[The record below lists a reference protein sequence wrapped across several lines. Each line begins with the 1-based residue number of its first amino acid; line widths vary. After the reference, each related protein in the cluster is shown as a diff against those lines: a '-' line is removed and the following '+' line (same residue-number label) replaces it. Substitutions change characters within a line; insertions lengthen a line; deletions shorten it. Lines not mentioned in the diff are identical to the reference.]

1 MSRIKIEDLPINQD
15 LSEAEAKGVKAGAV
29 MSGFKLPTGGL
40 TQFSVA
46 KPPPQPVPT
55 GLNFFGFNSL
65 KPIING
71 ARSYE
76 VTENA
81 TAGVRG

>member
-29 MSGFKLPTGGL
+29 LPGFKPTTVL
-40 TQFSVA
+40 TQFSVS
-46 KPPPQPVPT
+46 KPPSPPPVGIT
-55 GLNFFGFNSL
+55 FFGINRISPL
-65 KPIING
+65 ING
-71 ARSYE
+71 TRSDE

>member
-29 MSGFKLPTGGL
+29 RAGFQLPTGG
-40 TQFSVA
+40 TQSFVI
-46 KPPPQPVPT
+46 KPPPPPPPT
-55 GLNFFGFNSL
+55 GFSFHGINNIRSL
-65 KPIING
+65 ING
-71 ARSYE
+71 SVSYE
-76 VTENA
+76 VTNNA